1 MDEHTRQEI
10 TDLLLQQVAID
21 KAKEHQFTLI
31 GKPPQIVELLGAIA
45 KSDYKDIHPVWA
57 IPLYLSRN

>member
-1 MDEHTRQEI
+1 MDDQTKQEI
-10 TDLLLQQVAID
+10 TRLLLQQVAID
-21 KAKEHQFTLI
+21 ETKEHQFTLI

-57 IPLYLSRN
+57 IQLYLGRN